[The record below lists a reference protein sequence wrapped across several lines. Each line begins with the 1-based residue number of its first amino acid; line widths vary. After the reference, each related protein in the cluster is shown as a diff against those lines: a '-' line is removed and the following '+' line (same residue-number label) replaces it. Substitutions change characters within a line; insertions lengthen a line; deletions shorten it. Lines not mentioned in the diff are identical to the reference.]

1 MSAGLDDVIRD
12 VEEDS
17 TSAADRLVS
26 ALADRLGAS
35 ATARAVFGEPVDR
48 DGITVIP
55 VAKVRYGF
63 GGGGGRGGETS
74 EGGSEGGEGSGGGG
88 GATASP
94 LGYIEVT
101 GGEARFVR
109 IKDPAALIPLVAV
122 GAVAF
127 WIVMRAL
134 RGLFR

>member
-26 ALADRLGAS
+26 ALADRLCAS

-101 GGEARFVR
+101 GGEARVVR
-109 IKDPAALIPLVAV
+109 IKDPAALLPLVAV

-127 WIVMRAL
+127 WIVARAL